1 MAAGKRQILAL
12 GDGGL
17 RKDDAQQCLA
27 HTIPARQEEEKLFY
41 QARQASQKGDLN
53 SLQNASDVLKRLI
66 ASGGPRKQEAE
77 QLLQDVRGR
86 LSSSYA
92 SGASQD
98 LQRGDF
104 HAARLKAGLI
114 RQNGGDPRT
123 LVSDIDQA
131 EQNRLTQLES
141 QFNQLRQSDDDAA
154 AQQLSNLQRGFQS
167 IVDGAGPRS
176 EEAKSFVNN
185 VPVAVR
191 EVHDRAANKR
201 AEAGYQQ
208 IVARY
213 QQASSASDKSGL
225 EAARTG
231 FQSIAQAGGPHAGEA
246 QKFVEEIN
254 TKLTALNQPPPPVTT
269 PVKPEVP
276 SGAADSDAVL
286 ALVKRYSQAFEQRNP
301 DALHQIWPTMG
312 KLYTGYKNSFES
324 ASSIR
329 MQVQT
334 ESVKIAA
341 DGNTATVTGQF
352 TEEYTPQGQ
361 KPRSV
366 KGRTVFQFAKSNGTW
381 VITNVQ

>member
-1 MAAGKRQILAL
+1 MQNQNLRDLRRKEEQLWQQANDDVAGGRFAEAQKKLHQILAL

-53 SLQNASDVLKRLI
+53 SLQSSSDVLKHLI
-66 ASGGPRKQEAE
+66 ALEGPRKPEAE

-104 HAARLKAGLI
+104 RAARLKAGLI
-114 RQNGGDPRT
+114 RQNGGDPGT

-141 QFNQLRQSDDDAA
+141 QFNQLKQSDDDAA
-154 AQQLSNLQRGFQS
+154 AQQLNNLQRGFQS
-167 IVDGAGPRS
+167 IVDSAGPRS
-176 EEAKSFVNN
+176 EEAKGFVNN
-185 VPVAVR
+185 VPVAIR

-201 AEAGYQQ
+201 AEAAYQQ
-208 IVARY
+208 IVAKY

-225 EAARTG
+225 EAARTS
-231 FQSIAQAGGPHAGEA
+231 FQSVAQAGGPHASEA
-246 QKFVEEIN
+246 QKFIEEIN
-254 TKLTALNQPPPPVTT
+254 TKLTALSQPPPPVTT

-286 ALVKRYSQAFEQRNP
+286 ALRS
-301 DALHQIWPTMG
+301 
-312 KLYTGYKNSFES
+312 
-324 ASSIR
+324 
-329 MQVQT
+329 
-334 ESVKIAA
+334 
-341 DGNTATVTGQF
+341 
-352 TEEYTPQGQ
+352 EEHTSELQ
-361 KPRSV
+361 SL
-366 KGRTVFQFAKSNGTW
+366 
-381 VITNVQ
+381 